1 MRTAIDTNVISAL
14 WSGEPASQGIA
25 ELLGRAGDEGGLVIC
40 APVYVE
46 LRAYPKATRTFLEQF
61 LAATRIFTDFLLD
74 ESVWQES
81 GAAYAAYAQ
90 RRRQSKDGPSKRLLV
105 DFIVGAHAALKAD
118 RLLTLDAARYRTAFP
133 KLVMMP

>member
-14 WSGEPASQGIA
+14 WSGEPASRGIA
-25 ELLGRAGDEGGLVIC
+25 ELLGRAKEQGGLVIC

-46 LRAYPKATRTFLEQF
+46 LLAYPHATKAFLDQF
-61 LAATRIFTDFLLD
+61 LATTRIVADFLLD
-74 ESVWQES
+74 EAVWQES
-81 GAAYAAYAQ
+81 GVAYAAYAQ

-105 DFIVGAHAALKAD
+105 DFVVGAHATLKAD
-118 RLLTLDAARYRTAFP
+118 RLLTLDAARYRIAFP

>member
-14 WSGEPASQGIA
+14 WSGEPASQGMA
-25 ELLGRAGDEGGLVIC
+25 ALLGRAKNEGGLVIC

-46 LRAYPKATRTFLEQF
+46 LLAYPKATRTFLEQF
-61 LAATRIFTDFLLD
+61 LAATHIVTDFML
-74 ESVWQES
+74 EEAVWQEA

-90 RRRQSKDGPSKRLLV
+90 RRRQSKDGSSKRLLV
-105 DFIVGAHAALKAD
+105 DFLVGAHALLKAD
-118 RLLTLDAARYRTAFP
+118 RLLTLDAPRYRVAFP